1 MPLASAALF
10 STPSSGPRTA
20 FGAEFCTRRA
30 PSLGVPLLVR
40 SPLAVVNGPLT
51 DALQDDVALVAAMAR
66 GDERAAA
73 RMYDRHAAVVYGLA
87 LRIVKEV
94 ADAEEVV
101 VEAFAQAWRDAAR
114 FDGTR
119 GSVIGWLTTIAR
131 TRSLDLIRS
140 RQRRERATD
149 AASTMLD
156 APAAMSEGFRAPDA
170 LVEETD
176 RANALA
182 EALRELPDAQRNAIE
197 LAFYE
202 GLTHPEVAARLK
214 EPLGTVKT
222 RIRLGMLKLR
232 DMLATL
238 ASERVT

>member
-1 MPLASAALF
+1 MPPVSSALLAIQ
-10 STPSSGPRTA
+10 PSGPRPG

-30 PSLGVPLLVR
+30 LTLGVSLLAWSPSPFVNVPLPR
-40 SPLAVVNGPLT
+40 
-51 DALQDDVALVAAMAR
+51 ALEDDVALVTAMAR

-73 RMYDRHAAVVYGLA
+73 RLYDRHAAVVYGLA

-101 VEAFAQAWRDAAR
+101 IEAFAQAWREAAR
-114 FDGTR
+114 FDASR

-140 RQRRERATD
+140 RQRRERVTD

-176 RANALA
+176 RASALA
-182 EALRELPDAQRNAIE
+182 EAMRELPDAQRSAIE
-197 LAFYE
+197 LAFFE
-202 GLTHPEVAARLK
+202 GLTHPEVAERLK

-232 DMLATL
+232 DILATL